1 MKGRLEFEGGGTYYL
16 RGHKLSGGN
25 LQSCKVKRALD
36 ERTFERIAMHRILEE
51 YHTVEFDSAILVDV
65 QYEIL
70 LEEAPHSSL
79 TPL

>member
-25 LQSCKVKRALD
+25 LQSCEVKRALD
-36 ERTFERIAMHRILEE
+36 ERTFERIAMHGILDE
-51 YHTVEFDSAILVDV
+51 YRTVEFDSAILVDV

-70 LEEAPHSSL
+70 LEEAPHGSL
-79 TPL
+79 TSL